1 MFEGTTPLIPH
12 PHDNGGFPV
21 PAERF
26 VAALNEQITMEFAAA
41 HQYTSIGAYYE
52 LATFP
57 QLAKFFQAQ
66 AEEERG
72 HAMKMVD
79 YLVDTNSP
87 VELSAIPGPTNHF
100 EDHVAPIKLAVEQES
115 RVTVAISSL
124 YDIAVE
130 TKDHQSAQFLLWFL
144 EEQVEEEDTMQDVLE
159 VAERTR
165 DVSMLLEEYIAR
177 EQSG

>member
-1 MFEGTTPLIPH
+1 
-12 PHDNGGFPV
+12 V
-21 PAERF
+21 PAETF
-26 VAALNEQITMEFAAA
+26 VAALNDQITMEFAAA
-41 HQYTSIGAYYE
+41 HQYTSIAAFYE

-66 AEEERG
+66 ADEERG

-79 YLVDTNSP
+79 YLVDTNSQ
-87 VELSAIPGPTNHF
+87 VELGAIPAPSNHF
-100 EDHVAPIKLAVEQES
+100 PDHVEPIKLAVEQES
-115 RVTVAISSL
+115 KVTVSISSL
-124 YDIAVE
+124 YDVALE

-165 DVSMLLEEYIAR
+165 DASMLLEEYMAR
-177 EQSG
+177 EQNG

>member
-1 MFEGTTPLIPH
+1 M
-12 PHDNGGFPV
+12 

-26 VAALNEQITMEFAAA
+26 VAALNDQIAMEFAAA

-57 QLAKFFQAQ
+57 QLAKFFHTQAD
-66 AEEERG
+66 EERG
-72 HAMKMVD
+72 HAMKMVA
-79 YLVDTNSP
+79 YLVDTNSH
-87 VELSAIPGPTNHF
+87 VELTEIAAPTNHF
-100 EDHVAPIKLAVEQES
+100 SDHVEPIKLAVEQE
-115 RVTVAISSL
+115 RKVTVSISSL
-124 YDIAVE
+124 YDVAVA

-177 EQSG
+177 EQNG